1 MKISLQNKKALI
13 GGSSKGLGFAVA
25 EQLALSGAQVTIVS
39 SNELSL
45 KKRVLAL
52 NKKTALKHN
61 FLVCDYND
69 HESYAKKISEYF
81 DINTIDILVNNTQ
94 GPIAGDVN
102 SVSINDY
109 QNAFDLLFKNIV
121 LTTTLALENMK
132 KNEWGRIINMTSV
145 SVKEPLRYLALSNTN
160 NT

>member
-39 SNELSL
+39 SNELLL
-45 KKRVLAL
+45 KERVLAL

-81 DINTIDILVNNTQ
+81 DVNTIDILVNNTQ

-102 SVSINDY
+102 SVSINC
-109 QNAFDLLFKNIV
+109 LLY
-121 LTTTLALENMK
+121 
-132 KNEWGRIINMTSV
+132 TSP
-145 SVKEPLRYLALSNTN
+145 SPRD
-160 NT
+160 

>member
-39 SNELSL
+39 SNELLL
-45 KKRVLAL
+45 KERVLAL

-69 HESYAKKISEYF
+69 HIVHPYPYIPYIPYTESLDYYTNTVLYRISIY
-81 DINTIDILVNNTQ
+81 TIC
-94 GPIAGDVN
+94 
-102 SVSINDY
+102 
-109 QNAFDLLFKNIV
+109 
-121 LTTTLALENMK
+121 M
-132 KNEWGRIINMTSV
+132 
-145 SVKEPLRYLALSNTN
+145 
-160 NT
+160 

>member
-39 SNELSL
+39 SNELLL
-45 KKRVLAL
+45 KERVLAL

-69 HESYAKKISEYF
+69 HESYAKKISEY
-81 DINTIDILVNNTQ
+81 
-94 GPIAGDVN
+94 
-102 SVSINDY
+102 S
-109 QNAFDLLFKNIV
+109 
-121 LTTTLALENMK
+121 
-132 KNEWGRIINMTSV
+132 
-145 SVKEPLRYLALSNTN
+145 SNKV
-160 NT
+160 

>member
-39 SNELSL
+39 SNERLL
-45 KKRVLAL
+45 KERVLAL

-81 DINTIDILVNNTQ
+81 DVNTIDILVNNTQ

-121 LTTTLALENMK
+121 LTTTLALKNMK
-132 KNEWGRIINMTSV
+132 RNILFKLNICQ
-145 SVKEPLRYLALSNTN
+145 YF
-160 NT
+160 